1 LNAQF
6 RANKLLK
13 VFSINMSPGQKSSF
27 IFGGRGAAFG
37 FYFMQLLELELHTI
51 LGGEKAK

>member
-1 LNAQF
+1 MNAQF